1 MHPKVPAGFG
11 GRLRG
16 KGPQQRDLAA
26 QPILLDFVLAEH
38 GRGVVLIDDQ
48 KAVEE
53 LAARIVP
60 TKRSA
65 IAFARGARTGV
76 LTMWMSMAVNT
87 ASKVAVN
94 LLGGWVVGAG

>member
-1 MHPKVPAGFG
+1 MTVVVAFELAQHGC
-11 GRLRG
+11 RL
-16 KGPQQRDLAA
+16 L
-26 QPILLDFVLAEH
+26 
-38 GRGVVLIDDQ
+38 LIDDQ
-48 KAVEE
+48 ETVEE